1 MAARVAVELEELL
14 DRMEKGSVPSD
25 SSSRSEVI
33 GRVAKLFGVKED
45 EVAIM
50 ELAPSGR
57 TLRFVMPEK
66 LRQVGSIPLSSNTA
80 LAARTARERR
90 SDIINNFSA
99 ARHASVFEGVPLG
112 RNPDEAIQ
120 KIMSAPIL
128 RGGRRHWSRANLP
141 QGRIPHERRPGLQ
154 LPGTQRTER
163 DQSSAQ
169 PISGA
174 VPRRPGGG
182 LTGGEKSE
190 LAAELAILSRF
201 TRLRGGREFRLER
214 RFVTNGLKL
223 LTLLDLLATFRLRI
237 FFARGSY

>member
-14 DRMEKGSVPSD
+14 ERMEKGSVPSD
-25 SSSRSEVI
+25 AKSRLDVI

-80 LAARTARERR
+80 LASRTARERR

-99 ARHASVFEGVPLG
+99 ARHASVFEAVPLG
-112 RNPDEAIQ
+112 RHPDEAIQ

-128 RGGRRHWSRANLP
+128 RGDAVVGVAQICRKGSSPMTAGPDFSSRDL
-141 QGRIPHERRPGLQ
+141 
-154 LPGTQRTER
+154 
-163 DQSSAQ
+163 
-169 PISGA
+169 
-174 VPRRPGGG
+174 
-182 LTGGEKSE
+182 SE
-190 LAAELAILSRF
+190 LNGINQALSRF
-201 TRLRGGREFRLER
+201 
-214 RFVTNGLKL
+214 
-223 LTLLDLLATFRLRI
+223 LALCRDSP
-237 FFARGSY
+237 AAD